1 MHDKGVCFRTALWES
16 LCGSLFLFSIC
27 VSNLNELF
35 TLHKAQN
42 ILCVSKVNE
51 TDWEGAMTE
60 KDELFFQSVVDAYHA
75 CHESLRDTAKAMQ
88 LSRTKVRKIL
98 ITMGAIESDVTER
111 ALALREKGYDRDE
124 IADALGVS
132 AATLSTYMPYGERVY
147 NREEKTKNAI
157 RVKNCLARQV
167 IAAENQVG
175 RGMKK
180 EKKRMSGN
188 DEQAEKERTMEIE
201 EMKDRKVLKLH
212 LELMDFDEEELEILR
227 KYGRAQNGI
236 SRDILVPAEMPLH
249 NLHYAIQKAF
259 GWQNS
264 HLHHFRYEDAVF
276 DDLFHEQ
283 FISWVPFCGLY
294 FRFPSED
301 FDDIYWDDDYKEGRS
316 VKSWLRSKYIGPYYY
331 GGNGE
336 HYLTAQ
342 LTSRFFMQA
351 NKTVEIGPSFDEY
364 QQGKKGRTSYK
375 IEDVPME
382 AMKRYFTVGMN
393 ELLERIPVGQLIGLE
408 QTNSEELTALVRSTL
423 KGFDENLKELSACN
437 ERKDDEAR
445 AALVRKTDYPVLP
458 LSDSLIYRYDYGDDW
473 TVKISVVGEAAGEL
487 RDRVLKEERPIC
499 VAVDGLP
506 VMDDVGG
513 IRGYCELLEVV
524 KGKEETG
531 MGVFESKEDAKEW
544 ARMMGWTGRMS
555 KEENIL

>member
-1 MHDKGVCFRTALWES
+1 
-16 LCGSLFLFSIC
+16 
-27 VSNLNELF
+27 
-35 TLHKAQN
+35 
-42 ILCVSKVNE
+42 
-51 TDWEGAMTE
+51 MTE
-60 KDELFFQSVVDAYHA
+60 KDELFFQSVVDAYYA
-75 CHESLRDTAKAMQ
+75 CHESLRYTAKAMQ

-98 ITMGAIESDVTER
+98 ITMGAIESDITER

-175 RGMKK
+175 RGIKK
-180 EKKRMSGN
+180 EEIQADQDMMKEERML
-188 DEQAEKERTMEIE
+188 EME
-201 EMKDRKVLKLH
+201 EMRDGKVLKLH
-212 LELMDFDEEELEILR
+212 LELLDFDEEELELLR

-264 HLHHFRYEDAVF
+264 HLHYFTYEDELLGN
-276 DDLFHEQ
+276 LFGGK

-301 FDDIYWDDDYKEGRS
+301 FDDLYWDDDYEEGYS
-316 VKSWLRSKYIGPYYY
+316 VKSWLRSKYTGPYYY
-331 GGNGE
+331 GGNSE
-336 HYLTAQ
+336 HYLAAQ
-342 LTSRFFMQA
+342 LAARFFLQE
-351 NKTVEIGPSFDEY
+351 NRTVKVGPSFDEY
-364 QQGKKGRTSYK
+364 RKGKKGTASHK
-375 IEDVPME
+375 IEDVSMD
-382 AMKRYFTVGMN
+382 AMKMYFAAGMD

-408 QTNSEELTALVRSTL
+408 LADSEDLIELVISTA
-423 KGFDENLKELSACN
+423 KNFDANLKELDDCLGS
-437 ERKDDEAR
+437 KDDKAR
-445 AALVRKTDYPVLP
+445 WGLIQKTDLPVLP
-458 LSDSLIYRYDYGDDW
+458 LSDTLIYRYDYGDDW
-473 TVKISVVGEAAGEL
+473 TVKITVVEEVEGEL
-487 RDRVLKEERPIC
+487 KDQVLEMERPIC
-499 VAVDGLP
+499 VAADGLP

-513 IRGYCELLEVV
+513 IRGYCELLKAV
-524 KGKEETG
+524 KGKEESE
-531 MGVFESKEDAKEW
+531 VSAFECKEDAKDW

-555 KEENIL
+555 KAENVL

>member
-1 MHDKGVCFRTALWES
+1 
-16 LCGSLFLFSIC
+16 
-27 VSNLNELF
+27 
-35 TLHKAQN
+35 
-42 ILCVSKVNE
+42 
-51 TDWEGAMTE
+51 MTE
-60 KDELFFQSVVDAYHA
+60 KDELFFQSVVDVYHA

-98 ITMGAIESDVTER
+98 ITMGAIESDITER
-111 ALALREKGYDRDE
+111 ALALREKGYGRDE

-175 RGMKK
+175 RGV
-180 EKKRMSGN
+180 KR
-188 DEQAEKERTMEIE
+188 AEKERIRVME
-201 EMKDRKVLKLH
+201 EMRDGKVLKLH
-212 LELMDFDEEELEILR
+212 LELMYELEEAQREVLR
-227 KYGRAQNGI
+227 KYGKVRERI
-236 SRDILVPAEMPLH
+236 SRDILVPADMPLH

-276 DDLFHEQ
+276 DGLFHEQ

-301 FDDIYWDDDYKEGRS
+301 FDDIYWDDDYKEGCS

-364 QQGKKGRTSYK
+364 RQGKRGRTSYK

-382 AMKRYFTVGMN
+382 AMKRYFPVGMN

-408 QTNSEELTALVRSTL
+408 LADSEDLIELMISTA
-423 KGFDENLKELSACN
+423 KNFDADLKELDDCLGS
-437 ERKDDEAR
+437 KDDKAR
-445 AALVRKTDYPVLP
+445 WELIQKTDLPVLP
-458 LSDSLIYRYDYGDDW
+458 LSDTLIYRYDYGDDW
-473 TVKISVVGEAAGEL
+473 TVKITVVEGVEGEL
-487 RDRVLKEERPIC
+487 KDQVLETERPIC
-499 VAVDGLP
+499 VAADGLP

-513 IRGYCELLEVV
+513 IRGYCELLKVV
-524 KGKEETG
+524 KGKEESS
-531 MGVFESKEDAKEW
+531 VSAFENKEDAKDW
-544 ARMMGWTGRMS
+544 TRMMGWTGWMS
-555 KEENIL
+555 KAENIL

>member
-1 MHDKGVCFRTALWES
+1 MDG
-16 LCGSLFLFSIC
+16 
-27 VSNLNELF
+27 
-35 TLHKAQN
+35 
-42 ILCVSKVNE
+42 
-51 TDWEGAMTE
+51 EGDMTE
-60 KDELFFQSVVDAYHA
+60 KDELFFQSVVDAYYA

-98 ITMGAIESDVTER
+98 ITMGAIESDITER

-180 EKKRMSGN
+180 EEMQADQDMMKEERMLTRDTKDGQENVVSDVIKAEKVERRAMEDGQ
-188 DEQAEKERTMEIE
+188 DIVVGGVIKEEKERTLEMEAMKE
-201 EMKDRKVLKLH
+201 EKVLKLH
-212 LELMDFDEEELEILR
+212 LELMDFDEEELELLR

-276 DDLFHEQ
+276 DGLFHEQ

-364 QQGKKGRTSYK
+364 LAGKKERTSYK

-382 AMKRYFTVGMN
+382 AMKRYFPVGMN
-393 ELLERIPVGQLIGLE
+393 ELLERIPVGQLIGLK
-408 QTNSEELTALVRSTL
+408 QTNSEELTVLIRSSL
-423 KGFDENLKELSACN
+423 QSFDANLKELSDCN

-458 LSDSLIYRYDYGDDW
+458 LSDCLIYRYDYGDDW

-487 RDRVLKEERPIC
+487 RDRVLKEKRPIC
-499 VAVDGLP
+499 VAADGLP
-506 VMDDVGG
+506 VMDDAGG
-513 IRGYCELLEVV
+513 VHGYCEFLKTV
-524 KGKEETG
+524 KGQGEDAG
-531 MGVFESKEDAKEW
+531 RGAFESREDAKAW
-544 ARMMGWTGRMS
+544 GRMMGWTGRMN
-555 KEENIL
+555 KAENIL

>member
-1 MHDKGVCFRTALWES
+1 
-16 LCGSLFLFSIC
+16 
-27 VSNLNELF
+27 
-35 TLHKAQN
+35 
-42 ILCVSKVNE
+42 
-51 TDWEGAMTE
+51 MTE
-60 KDELFFQSVVDAYHA
+60 KDELFFQSVVDVYHA

-98 ITMGAIESDVTER
+98 ITMGAIESDITER
-111 ALALREKGYDRDE
+111 ALALREKGYGRDE

-132 AATLSTYMPYGERVY
+132 AATLSTYTPYGERVY

-175 RGMKK
+175 RGMRK
-180 EKKRMSGN
+180 EESQADQDMMEEEKLLKRDTKDEQERVVRYAIKAEKVGRRAIEDGQDIVVGGGIKEEKPMSGN
-188 DEQAEKERTMEIE
+188 CKNAETERMM
-201 EMKDRKVLKLH
+201 EMKELKGGKVLKLH
-212 LELMDFDEEELEILR
+212 LELMNFDEEELEVLR

-249 NLHYAIQKAF
+249 NLHYVIQKAF

-276 DDLFHEQ
+276 DGLFHEQ
-283 FISWVPFCGLY
+283 FVSWVPFCGLY

-316 VKSWLRSKYIGPYYY
+316 VKSWLRSKYSGPYYY
-331 GGNGE
+331 GGNSE

-342 LTSRFFMQA
+342 LTARFFMQA
-351 NKTVEIGPSFDEY
+351 NKTVEIGPSFDAY

-408 QTNSEELTALVRSTL
+408 QTNSEELTALLRSSL
-423 KGFDENLKELSACN
+423 QSFDENLKELSACN
-437 ERKDDEAR
+437 ERRDDEAR

-458 LSDSLIYRYDYGDDW
+458 LSDCLLYRYDYGDDW
-473 TVKISVVGEAAGEL
+473 TVKITVVEEVEGEL
-487 RDRVLKEERPIC
+487 RNQVLNEERPIC
-499 VAVDGLP
+499 MAADGLP

-513 IRGYCELLEVV
+513 IGGYCELLKVV

-531 MGVFESKEDAKEW
+531 TGVFESKEDAKEW

-555 KEENIL
+555 KVENIL

>member
-1 MHDKGVCFRTALWES
+1 M
-16 LCGSLFLFSIC
+16 LCM
-27 VSNLNELF
+27 
-35 TLHKAQN
+35 
-42 ILCVSKVNE
+42 SKVNE
-51 TDWEGAMTE
+51 MDGEGAMTE

-98 ITMGAIESDVTER
+98 ITMGEIESEITER
-111 ALALREKGYDRDE
+111 AMALREKGYARDE
-124 IADALGVS
+124 IADALSVS

-157 RVKNCLARQV
+157 RVKNCLARQAV
-167 IAAENQVG
+167 AAENQVG
-175 RGMKK
+175 RSVKK
-180 EKKRMSGN
+180 EKKERIRVM
-188 DEQAEKERTMEIE
+188 EEK
-201 EMKDRKVLKLH
+201 KDGKVLKLH
-212 LELMDFDEEELEILR
+212 LELMEDFGEEELAVLR
-227 KYGRAQNGI
+227 KYGKVERGI
-236 SRDILVPAEMPLH
+236 SRDILVPAHMPLH

-259 GWQNS
+259 GWQNG
-264 HLHHFRYEDAVF
+264 HLHHFRYEDALF
-276 DDLFHEQ
+276 EDLFHKQ
-283 FISWVPFCGLY
+283 FVSWVPFCGLY

-316 VKSWLRSKYIGPYYY
+316 VKSWLRSKYSGPYYY
-331 GGNGE
+331 GGNSE

-342 LTSRFFMQA
+342 LTARFFMQA
-351 NKTVEIGPSFDEY
+351 NKTVEIGPSFDAY

-408 QTNSEELTALVRSTL
+408 QTNSEELTALLRSSL
-423 KGFDENLKELSACN
+423 QSFDENLKELSACN
-437 ERKDDEAR
+437 ERRDDEAR

-458 LSDSLIYRYDYGDDW
+458 LSDCLLYRYDYGDDW
-473 TVKISVVGEAAGEL
+473 TVKITVVEEVEGEL
-487 RDRVLKEERPIC
+487 RNQVLNEERPIC
-499 VAVDGLP
+499 MAADGLP

-513 IRGYCELLEVV
+513 IGGYCELLKVV

-531 MGVFESKEDAKEW
+531 TGVFESKEDAKEW

-555 KEENIL
+555 KVENIL